1 MLAVAASDVLVVADH
16 STLKYPPLNLPPSCR
31 PAEEH
36 NTSAWAADNST
47 LYLASSHTICR
58 YDPSSKNLVTLYTPD
73 DGYLIQCLV
82 VKDKSTVIYGAG
94 CNIHVLECGG
104 QKPKVVQSFG
114 PYKHDT
120 LSLSL
125 SNDTTLLACGLPNA
139 AYVQNLTTGSQT
151 TLRGL
156 PSKSS
161 IPICTFH
168 PHVRTRLL
176 VGSGDQLFVY
186 DTTRPSTPMKIIP
199 MNDAGICIQAIA
211 CSPFSKTLVAVAMSD
226 GGVGLID
233 LDKEK
238 G

>member
-1 MLAVAASDVLVVADH
+1 MLAVAASDVLVIAEH
-16 STLKYPPLNLPPSCR
+16 STLKYPPLILLPSCR
-31 PAEEH
+31 PAEKH

-47 LYLASSHTICR
+47 LYLASSHTISR
-58 YDPSSKNLVTLYTPD
+58 YDLSSKQLVALYTPD
-73 DGYLIQCLV
+73 DGYIQCLA
-82 VKDKSTVIYGAG
+82 VKDKSTIIYGAQ
-94 CNIHVLECGG
+94 CNIYVLECGG
-104 QKPKVVQSFG
+104 QKPIVAQSFG
-114 PYKHDT
+114 PYKHDI

-125 SNDTTLLACGLPNA
+125 SNDTTLLACGLSNA

-161 IPICTFH
+161 ITICTFH

-176 VGSGDQLFVY
+176 VGSGDQLLMY
-186 DTTRPSTPMKIIP
+186 DTTQPSTPIKIIP